1 MTTQPSTTPNGQRL
15 PAPAPNS
22 TRDLLQT
29 SAVKQ
34 RFEQVLGDPVKAAQF
49 IASLSTLVYASRQLK
64 ECDPNTIIASAVKA
78 AALDLAI
85 DPALGHA
92 YIVPYKGKATF
103 QIGWK
108 GYVQLALRTGKYAA
122 LNVAHIYEGEVSSV
136 NRFTG
141 EILFGQPKSDKIVG
155 VAAYLRL
162 VNGFEKYVYWTLE
175 EIHAHARKFSQSYG
189 RSDSAWQTTPGAM
202 EKKTVLKHLLTNY
215 GMMSVEMRAA
225 VMDEQPE
232 VIENDPLFENP
243 PTPEQRQAAHDSLW
257 GRDDEPEQQAGEAPA
272 AEQPA
277 PPQSEAWKSWQA
289 AVVEAVALALPV
301 PNLDPAAEDA
311 DVAKA
316 AGKLRKQI
324 DAVRKAAQP
333 A

>member
-1 MTTQPSTTPNGQRL
+1 MTTQPSTTSQRL

-29 SAVKQ
+29 AAVKS
-34 RFEQVLGDPVKAAQF
+34 RFDQVMGDPTKAAQF
-49 IASLSTLVYASRQLK
+49 IASLSTLVYGSRQLK
-64 ECDPNTIIASAVKA
+64 ECDPNTIIAAAVKA

-92 YIVPYKGKATF
+92 YIVPFKGKATF

-108 GYVQLALRTGKYAA
+108 GYVQLALRTGQYAA

-141 EILFGQPKSDKIVG
+141 EILFGTPKSDKIVG
-155 VAAYLRL
+155 VCAYLRM

-175 EIHAHARKFSQSYG
+175 QIHEHARKYSQSYA
-189 RSDSAWQTTPGAM
+189 RNDSAWQTTPGAM

-215 GMMSVEMRAA
+215 GMMSIEMRNA
-225 VMDEQPE
+225 VLDEQPE
-232 VIENDPLFENP
+232 VIDNEPMFTAADADAQ
-243 PTPEQRQAAHDSLW
+243 QRAHDSLW
-257 GRDDEPEQQAGEAPA
+257 GREDEPAV
-272 AEQPA
+272 EQPA
-277 PPQSEAWKSWQA
+277 PQSEAWKSWQA
-289 AVVEAVALALPV
+289 AVVEAVALGVAV
-301 PNLDPAAEDA
+301 PNMDPAAEDA

-324 DAVRKAAQP
+324 DAARKAAQP

>member
-1 MTTQPSTTPNGQRL
+1 MSTQPQTTNTRL

-29 SAVKQ
+29 AAVKS
-34 RFEQVLGDPVKAAQF
+34 RFEQVMGDPTKAAQF
-49 IASLSTLVYASRQLK
+49 IASLSTLVYGSRQLK

-108 GYVQLALRTGKYAA
+108 GYVQLALRTGKYEAIH
-122 LNVAHIYEGEVSSV
+122 VAHIYEGEVSSV

-141 EILFGQPKSDKIVG
+141 EIMFGQQKSDKIVG
-155 VAAYLRL
+155 VCAYLRL
-162 VNGFEKYVYWTLE
+162 VTGFEKYIYWTLE
-175 EIHAHARKFSQSYG
+175 QIHEHARKYSQSYT
-189 RSDSAWQTTPGAM
+189 RNDSAWQTTPGAM

-215 GMMSVEMRAA
+215 GMMSIEMRNA
-225 VMDEQPE
+225 VLDEQPE
-232 VIENDPLFENP
+232 VIDNDPLFSAADP
-243 PTPEQRQAAHDSLW
+243 AQQQRTAESLW
-257 GRDDEPEQQAGEAPA
+257 GREDVEDEPPAPA
-272 AEQPA
+272 SETLPTAPLSPA
-277 PPQSEAWKSWQA
+277 WQDWQA
-289 AVVEAVALALPV
+289 AVVEAVSLNVSV
-301 PNLDPAAEDA
+301 PNMDPAADDA

-324 DAVRKAAQP
+324 DAARKAAVK

>member
-1 MTTQPSTTPNGQRL
+1 MTTQPSTTSQRL
-15 PAPAPNS
+15 PAPAPS
-22 TRDLLQT
+22 SARDLLQT
-29 SAVKQ
+29 TAVKQ
-34 RFEQVLGDPVKAAQF
+34 RFEQVMGDPTKAAQF
-49 IASLSTLVYASRQLK
+49 IASLSTLVYANRALK
-64 ECDPNTIIASAVKA
+64 ECDPNTIIAAAVKA

-92 YIVPYKGKATF
+92 YIVPFKGKATF

-108 GYVQLALRTGKYAA
+108 GYVQLALRTGKYEA

-141 EILFGQPKSDKIVG
+141 EILFGTQKSDKIVG

-162 VNGFEKYVYWTLE
+162 VNGFEKYIYWTLE
-175 EIHAHARKFSQSYG
+175 QIHEHARKFSQSYG

-215 GMMSVEMRAA
+215 GLMSIEMRRA
-225 VMDEQPE
+225 VVEEQPE
-232 VIENDPLFENP
+232 VIDNEPMFTAADPAQQ
-243 PTPEQRQAAHDSLW
+243 QRTHDSLW
-257 GRDDEPEQQAGEAPA
+257 GREDEPEQPAEQTPA
-272 AEQPA
+272 AE
-277 PPQSEAWKSWQA
+277 PQSEAWKSWQA
-289 AVVEAVALALPV
+289 AVVDAVALGVNV
-301 PNLDPAAEDA
+301 PNMDPAAEDA

-324 DAVRKAAQP
+324 DAARKAAQP